1 MPVLSFAP
9 LHAQTASSSVDSNV
23 DQAPA
28 GAKAASDG
36 DIVVTARLR
45 NESLMDV
52 PVAITALNAQKIEQ
66 YKAADLTDIGSLV
79 PNVIVSD
86 YKINGGGSLSI
97 RGISSPATQIGFE
110 QPVSVSIDG
119 VQTPAGQIG
128 RASWR
133 ERGW

>member
-1 MPVLSFAP
+1 MSFSKKRPFLVGVSLLVMPVLSSAP

-66 YKAADLTDIGSLV
+66 YKAADLTDRSEERRVGKEC
-79 PNVIVSD
+79 VSTCRS
-86 YKINGGGSLSI
+86 GW
-97 RGISSPATQIGFE
+97 SPYH
-110 QPVSVSIDG
+110 
-119 VQTPAGQIG
+119 
-128 RASWR
+128 
-133 ERGW
+133 